1 MNKRTPIIKRAFL
14 ATLILAAIPGVAL
27 AQPSLTACSFSPN
40 AINTGNGSADVTLSF
55 TLTDTASPVFY
66 LETAFTDSS
75 GTFVR
80 RGIKSRTSPP
90 MGPWSDTVAVSFPQ
104 FSAAGDWKVLA
115 VFAADLAGNTLY
127 LDNAGLSGFQCGT
140 GTLTVSSA
148 VDTTPPN
155 ITQFSFSPTSIDTT
169 SAAKNVTVTFRAT
182 DDKAVSSVYV
192 GFLSPSGQTKFGTR
206 VSAPADFSSGTTI
219 DSTLVISF
227 PQGIEAG
234 AWKIS
239 FINVTDAA
247 GNNLFL
253 DTAAAASQFPSA
265 QTLTVTTQ
273 TDTTAPNLNAFT
285 LSTSSISTNGGPVG
299 VNFTVTDDISGAN
312 DLEVSFSSP
321 SGSQTVLGA
330 VAFTP
335 TLPNTPYNGSLTAN
349 FPVGTEA
356 GTWTTASVFLADAA
370 GNTRFVSQPITLT
383 VTEPGADTTP
393 PVIIPTVSPLPNGS
407 DWNNTLPVTVTWS
420 VTDPETNIA
429 SSTGCGPT
437 TFTAPTTGTT
447 LTCSATNGRTP
458 TPLTNSVSVV
468 VKIDISPPI
477 TTNVLATPN
486 PIPLGADL
494 TITATV
500 TDAGGSNVASAEFK
514 VDDGPFDDLA
524 GPFNSSSVNVS
535 VTFPGSNPLLTQPG
549 VHTICVRGTDFA
561 DNVSAAE
568 CVVVA
573 VHGVNSTT
581 AGGGTNSPAG
591 ADPTNPTGSGP
602 VTFGF
607 NSKYGPGD
615 SVPSGNFEFH
625 YKAGNLD
632 FKQDS
637 YDFMVVTNGNRA
649 QIQGTGTLNKTS
661 VCKFA
666 IDAYDN
672 SFLPG
677 NVDAFGL
684 TIYNCDGGT
693 TTRYALPVTPT
704 TKGNIEVRQ

>member
-1 MNKRTPIIKRAFL
+1 
-14 ATLILAAIPGVAL
+14 
-27 AQPSLTACSFSPN
+27 
-40 AINTGNGSADVTLSF
+40 
-55 TLTDTASPVFY
+55 
-66 LETAFTDSS
+66 
-75 GTFVR
+75 
-80 RGIKSRTSPP
+80 
-90 MGPWSDTVAVSFPQ
+90 
-104 FSAAGDWKVLA
+104 
-115 VFAADLAGNTLY
+115 
-127 LDNAGLSGFQCGT
+127 
-140 GTLTVSSA
+140 
-148 VDTTPPN
+148 
-155 ITQFSFSPTSIDTT
+155 
-169 SAAKNVTVTFRAT
+169 
-182 DDKAVSSVYV
+182 
-192 GFLSPSGQTKFGTR
+192 
-206 VSAPADFSSGTTI
+206 
-219 DSTLVISF
+219 
-227 PQGIEAG
+227 
-234 AWKIS
+234 
-239 FINVTDAA
+239 
-247 GNNLFL
+247 
-253 DTAAAASQFPSA
+253 
-265 QTLTVTTQ
+265 
-273 TDTTAPNLNAFT
+273 
-285 LSTSSISTNGGPVG
+285 
-299 VNFTVTDDISGAN
+299 
-312 DLEVSFSSP
+312 
-321 SGSQTVLGA
+321 
-330 VAFTP
+330 
-335 TLPNTPYNGSLTAN
+335 
-349 FPVGTEA
+349 
-356 GTWTTASVFLADAA
+356 
-370 GNTRFVSQPITLT
+370 
-383 VTEPGADTTP
+383 
-393 PVIIPTVSPLPNGS
+393 
-407 DWNNTLPVTVTWS
+407 
-420 VTDPETNIA
+420 
-429 SSTGCGPT
+429 
-437 TFTAPTTGTT
+437 
-447 LTCSATNGRTP
+447 
-458 TPLTNSVSVV
+458 VV